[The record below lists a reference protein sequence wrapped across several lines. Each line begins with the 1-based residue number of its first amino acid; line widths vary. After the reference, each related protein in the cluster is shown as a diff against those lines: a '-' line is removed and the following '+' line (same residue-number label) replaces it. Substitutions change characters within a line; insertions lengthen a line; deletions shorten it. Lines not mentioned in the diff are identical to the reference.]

1 MTTNTNHQELDFCKL
16 KVSESLYE
24 MINDIAESHVDG
36 VSISDIYKM
45 LSRPPETKLGDFAFP
60 CFKFAKALKKAP
72 PAVSAALAGRID
84 EVDNPWIKQAQ
95 NVGPFLNISVNTLT
109 LADYLISSVKDNS
122 YFSRI

>member
-1 MTTNTNHQELDFCKL
+1 MTTNTNHQELDCKL

-72 PAVSAALAGRID
+72 PAVL
-84 EVDNPWIKQAQ
+84 
-95 NVGPFLNISVNTLT
+95 LH
-109 LADYLISSVKDNS
+109 
-122 YFSRI
+122 

>member
-45 LSRPPETKLGDFAFP
+45 LSRPPETKLG
-60 CFKFAKALKKAP
+60 
-72 PAVSAALAGRID
+72 
-84 EVDNPWIKQAQ
+84 
-95 NVGPFLNISVNTLT
+95 
-109 LADYLISSVKDNS
+109 
-122 YFSRI
+122 